1 MKKLALILA
10 MAVACALWG
19 CGDGTSFTAEGEVEE
34 LSSQNMRVVY
44 FANGTTNLLIVPV
57 TDGKFE
63 FKGKIDAPTMLEF
76 YSANKSL
83 LGRAY
88 VSAGDNIKCK
98 LFKNSPY
105 KAQITGNEVSQ
116 RWSEWLKENLT
127 TIARGDA
134 AKINAIVA
142 KYINANKNDVLST
155 LLLLTEYD
163 SSRNG
168 DEAMKLL
175 SAITPDARPKPLIE
189 SYEALLERSNN
200 IKARE
205 RLSTTSYFSSTDSL
219 KTFAPH
225 ETSYSI
231 VTFSNSDS
239 RKDGELSNALRS
251 LRNEYH
257 TKRLQIMEI
266 SFDTDTAVWKKSIK
280 PDSATWQ
287 QGWMAGA
294 ASAHSF
300 ERLGISRLPF
310 FIVTDSTGF
319 QLYRGTS
326 LNEAVATI
334 KKQYKK

>member
-10 MAVACALWG
+10 MVSVLWG
-19 CGDGTSFTAEGEVEE
+19 CGDDTTFTAEGEVEE
-34 LSSQNMRVVY
+34 LGTQNMRVVY
-44 FANGTTNLLIVPV
+44 CANGSTNLLIVPV
-57 TDGKFE
+57 TEGTFE

-116 RWSEWLKENLT
+116 RWSKWLNENLT
-127 TIARGDA
+127 IIARGDA
-134 AKINAIVA
+134 EKINAIVT

-163 SSRNG
+163 SSLHS

-175 SAITPDARPKPLIE
+175 SVITPDARPKQLIE
-189 SYEALLERSNN
+189 SYEALLDRSNN

-231 VTFSNSDS
+231 VTFSNHDS
-239 RKDGELSNALRS
+239 RKDGELSKALRS
-251 LRNEYH
+251 LRNEYP
-257 TKRLQIMEI
+257 TRRLQVMDI
-266 SFDTDTAVWKKSIK
+266 SFDTDTTVWKKSIK
-280 PDSATWQ
+280 SDSATWR
-287 QGWMAGA
+287 QGWVAGA
-294 ASAHSF
+294 ASAHSI
-300 ERLGISRLPF
+300 ERLGITRVPF
-310 FIVTDSTGF
+310 FIVADSTGT

-326 LNEAVATI
+326 LSEATTTV
-334 KKQYKK
+334 KEQFNLK